1 MNPRTILLRSFQ
13 ELDNGVTS
21 TVPIE
26 MLEYRSMQR
35 NLSPDEIAREFRA
48 ALREGDFEITSPGM
62 VGMTETGSR
71 HYAQAME
78 NH

>member
-21 TVPIE
+21 AVPIE

-35 NLSPDEIAREFRA
+35 NLSPDDMAREFHA
-48 ALREGDFEITSPGM
+48 ALREGHFEITSPGM
-62 VGMTETGSR
+62 VGITETGSR
-71 HYAQAME
+71 HYAQAMD
-78 NH
+78 HQ